1 MPMRGPSYCAHPG
14 CYVVAP
20 PGERYCDKHKEEH
33 KHDRVSSGKRGYN
46 SRWQK
51 ARARFLRKHPLCERC
66 KEQGRFTKATVVDH
80 VVPHRGDEQLFWD
93 ESNWQA
99 LCKPCHDHKTMTEDR
114 NIEYK
119 F

>member
-1 MPMRGPSYCAHPG
+1 MPKRGPTYCAHPG
-14 CYVVAP
+14 CYMVAP
-20 PGERYCDKHKEEH
+20 AGERYCDKHKEEH
-33 KHDRVSSGKRGYN
+33 RHDRVSSGKRGYN

-66 KEQGRFTKATVVDH
+66 REQGRLTKATVVDH
-80 VVPHRGDEQLFWD
+80 VVPHRGDPALFWD

-99 LCKPCHDHKTMTEDR
+99 LCKSCHDHKTMTEDR
-114 NIEYK
+114 YIEYK